1 LKQECSF
8 INITIFIF
16 KPIAGA
22 MFKKLLYV
30 RYLFLIVVI
39 FMMLNSLFFIIGGVI
54 ESIEGIRIF
63 ITHGLDEDKKPGLKL
78 LKGLD
83 LFLISMVFMIFA
95 IGIVRLFG
103 IYKHD
108 GDDGLPSWLNIG
120 SFKELKVLLWET
132 ILVTL
137 VVFTLTSIATDRS
150 GLHWEMLILPGV
162 ILILSL
168 SLFLMRKH

>member
-1 LKQECSF
+1 
-8 INITIFIF
+8 
-16 KPIAGA
+16 

-30 RYLFLIVVI
+30 RYLFVIVVI
-39 FMMLNSLFFIIGGVI
+39 FMMLNSLFFVIGGVI
-54 ESIEGIRIF
+54 ESIEGVRLLIS
-63 ITHGLDEDKKPGLKL
+63 HGLDEEKKPGLKL

-95 IGIVRLFG
+95 IGIIRLFG
-103 IYKHD
+103 IYNAEN
-108 GDDGLPSWLNIG
+108 DDLPSWLNINN
-120 SFKELKVLLWET
+120 FKELKVLLWET

-150 GLHWEMLILPGV
+150 GLRWEMLILPGV

-168 SLFLMRKH
+168 SLYFMRKH

>member
-1 LKQECSF
+1 
-8 INITIFIF
+8 
-16 KPIAGA
+16 

-39 FMMLNSLFFIIGGVI
+39 FMMLNSVFFIVGGVI
-54 ESIEGIRIF
+54 ESIEGIRLF
-63 ITHGLDEDKKPGLKL
+63 ITHGLDEEKKPGLKL

-83 LFLISMVFMIFA
+83 LFLVSIVFMIFA

-108 GDDGLPSWLNIG
+108 DGDLPSWLNIS

-137 VVFTLTSIATDRS
+137 VVFTLTGIATDRS

-168 SLFLMRKH
+168 SLYLMRKH

>member
-1 LKQECSF
+1 
-8 INITIFIF
+8 
-16 KPIAGA
+16 

-30 RYLFLIVVI
+30 RYLFVIVVI

-54 ESIEGIRIF
+54 ESIEGVRLF
-63 ITHGLDEDKKPGLKL
+63 ISHGLDEEKKPGLKL

-103 IYKHD
+103 IYS
-108 GDDGLPSWLNIG
+108 DDKDELPSWLNIH

-168 SLFLMRKH
+168 SLYFMRKH

>member
-1 LKQECSF
+1 
-8 INITIFIF
+8 
-16 KPIAGA
+16 

-39 FMMLNSLFFIIGGVI
+39 FMMLNSLFFIAGGVI
-54 ESIEGIRIF
+54 ESIEGIRLF
-63 ITHGLDEDKKPGLKL
+63 ITHGLDEEQKPGLKL

-83 LFLISMVFMIFA
+83 LFLVSIVFMIFA

-108 GDDGLPSWLNIG
+108 DSDLPSWLNIS

-137 VVFTLTSIATDRS
+137 VVFTLTGIATDRS

-168 SLFLMRKH
+168 SLYLMRKH

>member
-1 LKQECSF
+1 
-8 INITIFIF
+8 
-16 KPIAGA
+16 
-22 MFKKLLYV
+22 MFKKLLYL
-30 RYLFLIVVI
+30 RYLFVIVVI
-39 FMMLNSLFFIIGGVI
+39 FMMINSLFFVIGGVI
-54 ESIEGIRIF
+54 ESVEGIKLF
-63 ITHGLDEDKKPGLKL
+63 FNHGLDEDKKPGLKL

-95 IGIVRLFG
+95 IGIIRLFG
-103 IYKHD
+103 IYNHEK
-108 GDDGLPSWLNIG
+108 DDLPAWLSVN

-137 VVFTLTSIATDRS
+137 VVFTLTGIATDRS

>member
-1 LKQECSF
+1 
-8 INITIFIF
+8 
-16 KPIAGA
+16 

-30 RYLFLIVVI
+30 RYLFVIVVI
-39 FMMLNSLFFIIGGVI
+39 FMMLNSLFFDIGGVI
-54 ESIEGIRIF
+54 ESIEGVRLF
-63 ITHGLDEDKKPGLKL
+63 ISHGLDEEKKPGLKL

-95 IGIVRLFG
+95 IGIIRLFG
-103 IYKHD
+103 IYNDKND
-108 GDDGLPSWLNIG
+108 ELPSWLNIH

-168 SLFLMRKH
+168 SLYFMRKH

>member
-1 LKQECSF
+1 
-8 INITIFIF
+8 
-16 KPIAGA
+16 
-22 MFKKLLYV
+22 MFKKLLYL

-39 FMMLNSLFFIIGGVI
+39 FMMINSLFFIIGGVI
-54 ESIEGIRIF
+54 ESVDGIRLF
-63 ITHGLDEDKKPGLKL
+63 IMHGLDEEKKPGLKL

-83 LFLISMVFMIFA
+83 LFLISLVFMIFA

-103 IYKHD
+103 IYNHD
-108 GDDGLPSWLNIG
+108 NDDLPAWLNLH

-137 VVFTLTSIATDRS
+137 VVFTLTGIATDRS
-150 GLHWEMLILPGV
+150 GLHWEMLILPAV

>member
-1 LKQECSF
+1 
-8 INITIFIF
+8 
-16 KPIAGA
+16 

-30 RYLFLIVVI
+30 RYLFVIVVI
-39 FMMLNSLFFIIGGVI
+39 FMMLNSLFFVIGGVI
-54 ESIEGIRIF
+54 ESIEGVRLF
-63 ITHGLDEDKKPGLKL
+63 ISHGLDEEKKPGLKL

-95 IGIVRLFG
+95 IGIIRLFG
-103 IYKHD
+103 IYKD
-108 GDDGLPSWLNIG
+108 NSDELPSWLNIH

-168 SLFLMRKH
+168 SLYFMRKH